1 MINFYS
7 CCEYHVVDKMC
18 CNEISI
24 INNINLISITNNG
37 YINVLHM
44 DFVKEQQQT
53 VFFVNMSYLKF
64 ILEDEVR
71 EN

>member
-1 MINFYS
+1 
-7 CCEYHVVDKMC
+7 MC